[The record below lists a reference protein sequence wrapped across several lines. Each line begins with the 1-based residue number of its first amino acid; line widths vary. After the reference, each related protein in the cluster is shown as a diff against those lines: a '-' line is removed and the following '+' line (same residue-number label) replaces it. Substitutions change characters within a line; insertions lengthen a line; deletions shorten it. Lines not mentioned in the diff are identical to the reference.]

1 MAKAELVSIQYLRA
15 LAATLVVFHHS
26 LDQLPAARALI
37 PTQIGLIGV
46 DLFFV
51 ISGFVMTYTAAV
63 HRYTAGA
70 FLARRAIRIAPLYWA
85 TTSLVALLLIF
96 APSFAANST
105 FTLESYLQSL
115 FFIPH
120 VNPSTNAILPMLKL
134 GWTLNYE
141 AFFYVCFALVIGF
154 APVLRTTLLTLGFAA
169 LFVAVTLLQPEAAP
183 LRFWADTILFEFI
196 FGCVVAVVFL
206 KRGLEKIHAA
216 VWLGLLMFGVAAI
229 AILSAE
235 PQPAFFRF
243 LMFGVP
249 SAFVLAACVALET
262 KAAAPWRNGALHFLG
277 DASYSIY
284 LTHAYVVVGFRVL
297 WQRLALPAEGWGPV
311 LAFAATCIVTALI
324 AGSITHIVLEKPLTN
339 GARRLFL
346 RQRAAEA

>member
-1 MAKAELVSIQYLRA
+1 MAKVELVSIQYLRA
-15 LAATLVVFHHS
+15 LAATLVVFHHA
-26 LDQLPAARALI
+26 LDQLLAARALI
-37 PTQIGLIGV
+37 PSQIGLIGV

-63 HRYTAGA
+63 HRYAPGA
-70 FLARRAIRIAPLYWA
+70 FLARRAIRIVPLYWA

-96 APSFAANST
+96 APSFTSNST
-105 FTLESYLQSL
+105 FTLGSYLQSL

-134 GWTLNYE
+134 GWTLNFE

-154 APVLRTTLLTLGFAA
+154 GPILRTTLLTLAFAI
-169 LFVAVTLLQPEAAP
+169 LFVAVALLQPEAAP
-183 LRFWADTILFEFI
+183 LRFWADTIIFEFI
-196 FGCVVAVVFL
+196 FGCVVAIAFL
-206 KRGLEKIHAA
+206 KGGLDKMHAA
-216 VWLGLLMFGVAAI
+216 VWLGLLLFGAAAI
-229 AILSAE
+229 VIFSMEA
-235 PQPAFFRF
+235 QPAFFRF

-249 SAFVLAACVALET
+249 SALIVAACVALENR
-262 KAAAPWRNGALHFLG
+262 AATPWKNKALHFLG

-311 LAFAATCIVTALI
+311 LLFAAACIVTALI
-324 AGSITHIVLEKPLTN
+324 AGSITHLVLEKPLTN

-346 RQRAAEA
+346 RQRPAGG

>member
-63 HRYTAGA
+63 HSYSPGG
-70 FLARRAIRIAPLYWA
+70 FLARRAIRIVPLYWA

-96 APSFAANST
+96 APSFASNSA
-105 FTLESYLQSL
+105 FTLDSYLKSL

-134 GWTLNYE
+134 GWTLNFE
-141 AFFYVCFALVIGF
+141 AFFYVCFALVIMLG
-154 APVLRTTLLTLGFAA
+154 PILRTTLLTLGFTA
-169 LFVAVTLLQPEAAP
+169 LIVAVALLQPEAAP
-183 LRFWADTILFEFI
+183 LRFWADTIIYEFI
-196 FGCVVAVVFL
+196 FGCVVAIVFV
-206 KRGLEKIHAA
+206 KGGLNKFPSALWFA
-216 VWLGLLMFGVAAI
+216 LLLIGVAAI
-229 AILSAE
+229 VVFSMEA
-235 PQPAFFRF
+235 QPAALRF
-243 LMFGVP
+243 LMFGIP
-249 SAFVLAACVALET
+249 CAAILAACVALES
-262 KAAAPWRNGALHFLG
+262 KAAAPWRNGLLHFLG

-284 LTHAYVVVGFRVL
+284 LTHAYVVVAFRVI

-311 LAFAATCIVTALI
+311 LGFAAACIVTALI
-324 AGSITHIVLEKPLTN
+324 AGSVTYLVLEKPLTN

-346 RQRAAEA
+346 RQREASA